1 MPAAAGAP
9 ELLRTWKEGAGFM
22 GWSGVMLGGGVLVRM
37 IEPWN
42 GGIKVV
48 NVFDTYVGFEL
59 LMANATE

>member
-1 MPAAAGAP
+1 
-9 ELLRTWKEGAGFM
+9 M